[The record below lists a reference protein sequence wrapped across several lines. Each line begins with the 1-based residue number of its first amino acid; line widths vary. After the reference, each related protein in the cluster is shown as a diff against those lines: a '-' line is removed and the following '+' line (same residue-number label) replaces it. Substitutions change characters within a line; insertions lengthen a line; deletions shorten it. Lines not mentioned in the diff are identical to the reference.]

1 MRIPDAIAQKRPFVS
16 LEFFP
21 PKKREDWPAFLQT
34 ARELA
39 GLKPLFVSVTYGAGG
54 SSRSNTLEICRL
66 LAERCG
72 FTVMPHLTGV
82 LASPESIDRF
92 LDEIEAIGIDNVLA
106 LRGDRPAA
114 FTGADEELFA
124 AFPHAADLIRHIR
137 EHSPG
142 LAVGTAAFPE
152 GHAEARSFSSDLKVM
167 RDKFQSGAD
176 FGITQLFF
184 DNRSYFDYVERLGEL
199 GVTAPVIPGILPVRS
214 LASLRFT
221 LKLCNARVPGT
232 PHQRAAGCGRA
243 GGAESGL
250 RSRHRPRAGSG
261 PGTLRARRAGCA
273 PLHPQPGRHVHPPA
287 GRFALNGVTRTRS
300 KKTIGPKNSGP
311 RLDKARQSCFL
322 ISFEERKFS

>member
-1 MRIPDAIAQKRPFVS
+1 MRIPEAIAQKRPFVS

-92 LDEIEAIGIDNVLA
+92 LDEIKAIGIDNVLA

-124 AFPHAADLIRHIR
+124 AFPHATDLIRHIR

-184 DNRSYFDYVERLGEL
+184 DNRSYFDYVERLGDL
-199 GVTAPVIPGILPVRS
+199 GVTAPVIPGILPVRG

-221 LKLCNARVPGT
+221 LKLCNARVPGSLIN
-232 PHQRAAGCGRA
+232 
-243 GGAESGL
+243 EL
-250 RSRHRPRAGSG
+250 
-261 PGTLRARRAGCA
+261 
-273 PLHPQPGRHVHPPA
+273 
-287 GRFALNGVTRTRS
+287 
-300 KKTIGPKNSGP
+300 
-311 RLDKARQSCFL
+311 LDA
-322 ISFEERKFS
+322 EERKGPKAAFEVGIAHARAQVRELFERGAPGVHLYTLNRADMCTRLLDGLL